1 MPVQEKSCAQDERI
15 GCSNQRDKREQGKK
29 MKGITT
35 SRGLKALAVSMAL
48 GLGMTAC
55 SRDYVVGYL
64 YATNAKLQPGVITG
78 YEIDYETGQLTQ
90 LADSPIPAG
99 GNNTVTIVAS
109 PNGKNLYVLNHDTST
124 VVQFDIGTDGK
135 IYPENTYNVVQ
146 GTGTA
151 DAGVTGTFPMA
162 AAVDA
167 AGKFLYVIFTYQNGY
182 TTVRPGPGGIA
193 GFPINADGSLGAAL
207 TNTTTGTTLPYVP
220 LGFNPVGIT
229 VPATGG
235 YVYVID
241 QDGPPGTLISFA
253 ENPSTGALSSVGTA
267 AGIPAV
273 GAGGAPSAITEDPT
287 GHFLY
292 VTDSTNNV
300 LDLFTVTAGVPF
312 RTSTIPTGLTPMG
325 VTIDPRGK
333 FLYVANYNSN
343 SVSSYTINS
352 AAGGLTASGT
362 PFAVGTGPTCVA
374 IDPALGIYLYTSNE
388 IGNNVSGEQLNP
400 QTGALLQIQGTP
412 FNSQSLTTCLV
423 AVANGA
429 HASQLVQ

>member
-1 MPVQEKSCAQDERI
+1 
-15 GCSNQRDKREQGKK
+15 
-29 MKGITT
+29 MKGITN
-35 SRGLKALAVSMAL
+35 SRCLKALGVSMAL

-64 YATNAKLQPGVITG
+64 YAINAKPTPGLITG
-78 YEIDYETGQLTQ
+78 YQIDYETGNLTQ
-90 LADSPIPAG
+90 LTDSPIPAG
-99 GNNTVTIVAS
+99 GNNTVAVVAS

-151 DAGVTGTFPMA
+151 DAGVTGSFPVA
-162 AAVDA
+162 AAIDP
-167 AGKFLYVIFTYQNGY
+167 AGKFLYVAFTYQNGF
-182 TTVRPGPGGIA
+182 TTIRPGPGGVAI
-193 GFPINADGSLGAAL
+193 FPINSDGSLGTAL

-220 LGFNPVGIT
+220 LGVNPRGIA
-229 VPATGG
+229 VSATGG

-241 QDGPPGTLISFA
+241 QDGPPGTLLAFA
-253 ENPSTGALSSVGTA
+253 ENTSTGALSSIGVA

-273 GAGGAPSAITEDPT
+273 GAGGTPSAITEDPT

-300 LDLFTVTAGVPF
+300 LNQFTVTGGVPS
-312 RTSTIPTGLTPMG
+312 RSTATVATGLTPMG

-333 FLYVANYNSN
+333 FLYVANFNSAT
-343 SVSSYTINS
+343 VSSYTI
-352 AAGGLTASGT
+352 GTSGALSPSGN
-362 PFAVGTGPTCVA
+362 PFSVGTGPTCVA

-388 IGNNVSGEQLNP
+388 IDNNVSGEQLNP
-400 QTGALLQIQGTP
+400 QTGALEQIQGTP
-412 FNSQSLTTCLV
+412 FSSQTLTTCVV
-423 AVANGA
+423 AVTNGA
-429 HASQLVQ
+429 YASQIVQ

>member
-1 MPVQEKSCAQDERI
+1 MT
-15 GCSNQRDKREQGKK
+15 GK
-29 MKGITT
+29 TNRR
-35 SRGLKALAVSMAL
+35 SLKALAVSLAL

-78 YEIDYETGQLTQ
+78 YEIDYQTGELKQ

-99 GNNTVTIVAS
+99 GNNTVTIIAS

-146 GTGTA
+146 GS
-151 DAGVTGTFPMA
+151 GVTGTFPTA
-162 AAVDA
+162 AVVDA
-167 AGKFLYVIFTYQNGY
+167 AGKFLYVIFTYQNGF

-193 GFPINADGSLGAAL
+193 AFPINADGSLNAAV
-207 TNTTTGTTLPYVP
+207 TNTTTGTTLPYTP
-220 LGFNPVGIT
+220 LGFNPVAIAI
-229 VPATGG
+229 PSTGG

-241 QDGPPGTLISFA
+241 QDGPPGTLLSFA
-253 ENPSTGALSSVGTA
+253 ENTSTGALSAVGIA
-267 AGIPAV
+267 GGIPAV
-273 GAGGAPSAITEDPT
+273 AAGGAPSAITADLN
-287 GHFLY
+287 GHLY

-300 LDLFTVTAGVPF
+300 LNTFTVAGGVPSL
-312 RTSTIPTGLTPMG
+312 TSTIATGLTPMA

-333 FLYVANYNSN
+333 FAYVANFNSG
-343 SVSSYTINS
+343 SVSGYTIS
-352 AAGGLTASGT
+352 ATGVLSSAGGA
-362 PFAVGTGPTCVA
+362 FAVGTGPTCVT

-400 QTGALLQIQGTP
+400 QNGTVVQIQGTP
-412 FNSQSLTTCLV
+412 FNSQNLTTCLV

-429 HASQLVQ
+429 HASQLVK